1 MKEKFDALIKYIE
14 DHLYALIF
22 LAACMRVLAYLIESI
37 RRCFIRRK

>member
-14 DHLYALIF
+14 EHLYALIF
-22 LAACMRVLAYLIESI
+22 LAACLRVLAYLIESI